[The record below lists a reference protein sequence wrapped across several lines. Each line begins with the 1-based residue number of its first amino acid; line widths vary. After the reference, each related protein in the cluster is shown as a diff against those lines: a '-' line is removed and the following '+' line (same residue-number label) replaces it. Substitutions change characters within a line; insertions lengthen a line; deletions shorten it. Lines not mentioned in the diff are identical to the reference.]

1 MFGLRIGKWVAILCL
16 FIPLSFSYSEE
27 VYRWT
32 DEKGGVHL
40 TDDLS
45 KVPDRYRSQVE
56 KREMTEELFKEN
68 EKRILPE
75 RSHKDS
81 APVTEPQVK
90 PPKKQDRVKEYL
102 EAIEEK
108 IERKRTIE
116 KRISELQEEMHTAN
130 ERIKQLEKDEQ
141 ENYPLMQ
148 PYGSGRKFVP
158 VESPHYRE
166 KVKLTNRTKEIK
178 DELTILEQRL
188 DDIKRSL

>member
-1 MFGLRIGKWVAILCL
+1 
-16 FIPLSFSYSEE
+16 
-27 VYRWT
+27 
-32 DEKGGVHL
+32 
-40 TDDLS
+40 
-45 KVPDRYRSQVE
+45 
-56 KREMTEELFKEN
+56 
-68 EKRILPE
+68 
-75 RSHKDS
+75 
-81 APVTEPQVK
+81 
-90 PPKKQDRVKEYL
+90 VKEYL

-158 VESPHYRE
+158 VEGPHYRE
-166 KVKLTNRTKEIK
+166 KVKLTNRIKEIK

-188 DDIKRSL
+188 EDIKRSL

>member
-1 MFGLRIGKWVAILCL
+1 MTS
-16 FIPLSFSYSEE
+16 P
-27 VYRWT
+27 
-32 DEKGGVHL
+32 
-40 TDDLS
+40 

-56 KREMTEELFKEN
+56 KREMTEEPFKEN

-116 KRISELQEEMHTAN
+116 KRIFELQEEMHTAN

-148 PYGSGRKFVP
+148 PYGSGRKWFLWRAP
-158 VESPHYRE
+158 
-166 KVKLTNRTKEIK
+166 
-178 DELTILEQRL
+178 TIGR
-188 DDIKRSL
+188 K